1 MLSSESQP
9 VSVFIRRNINYA
21 KESRCILPILCFYK
35 LQSINQ
41 INIGENRKTTH
52 DTYSLFVF
60 HIRFSIKP
68 VSVF

>member
-9 VSVFIRRNINYA
+9 VSVFIRRNINHA
-21 KESRCILPILCFYK
+21 KESRCILPILCIYK

-52 DTYSLFVF
+52 DAYSLFVF

-68 VSVF
+68 VSLF